1 MMLRELVDTL
11 RAEGIEARPYQ
22 IHHGIAVGHLPRPP
36 VVSGRFVFGK
46 RDVAACRAYLAT
58 PPKPGR
64 KPSATEER

>member
-11 RAEGIEARPYQ
+11 RAEGIDARPYQ

-46 RDVAACRAYLAT
+46 RDVAA
-58 PPKPGR
+58 
-64 KPSATEER
+64 